1 MNELFLN
8 TLIIGLAIAAVI
20 FTSAAA
26 YAVIVFTV
34 DRIKWRHAKPLS
46 IRVKSAHTERQ
57 YFTQAYCLR
66 NDVMYLRIRDDE
78 GNISWWPV
86 ERFQG
91 AYFIAASVEPEWAK
105 VHMLTLLLANK
116 NASAVTIK
124 KFTEGAK

>member
-20 FTSAAA
+20 FTSATA

-57 YFTQAYCLR
+57 YFTRLIVCAMTSC
-66 NDVMYLRIRDDE
+66 IC
-78 GNISWWPV
+78 
-86 ERFQG
+86 
-91 AYFIAASVEPEWAK
+91 ASVMTKETS
-105 VHMLTLLLANK
+105 H
-116 NASAVTIK
+116 
-124 KFTEGAK
+124 GGQ